1 MGTSGA
7 ASAAGVTVHDARDR
21 DVTIADPARIVSIG
35 GAITEILYALGF
47 EDRVAGVDIDQPL
60 SAAALREKPNVGY
73 MRQLSAEGVLGL
85 NPSLVLA
92 MQGSG
97 PKETIDVLEAAKV
110 PLVMVPET
118 FSEQGLIDKIKLVG
132 HAMGADPRAECL
144 TRAVAS
150 DLAQLREL
158 RAKVTK
164 PVRVMFVMSLLNGRA
179 MVAGHKTAANEIIN
193 LSGAVNAIDSYEGY
207 KIINDEAI
215 VAAKPDVVL
224 SIAAQQGFARR
235 GRGLCASG
243 LCDDA
248 GRGQQGLHL
257 DGGALSARLRPAHR
271 GGRARSLGQALSGA
285 GAAGRKVRACRADR
299 QLPAMSAVAET
310 TQRPA
315 RSAASRRLADPCV
328 LCSSRCTGAAT
339 IALTVGAAGIPL
351 ARLPAALGLWGD
363 AASADW
369 RATSSCCGRSG
380 FRGSRPPP

>member
-1 MGTSGA
+1 
-7 ASAAGVTVHDARDR
+7 
-21 DVTIADPARIVSIG
+21 
-35 GAITEILYALGF
+35 
-47 EDRVAGVDIDQPL
+47 
-60 SAAALREKPNVGY
+60 

-144 TRAVAS
+144 TKAVAG

-164 PVRVMFVMSLLNGRA
+164 PVRVMFVMSLLERPRHGGGPEDRGQRDHRSSPA
-179 MVAGHKTAANEIIN
+179 R
-193 LSGAVNAIDSYEGY
+193 VNAIDSYEGY

-224 SIAAQQGFARR
+224 SIAARQGFGRR
-235 GRGLCASG
+235 GRGLRPSG

-257 DGGALSARLRPAHR
+257 DGRPLSARLRPAHR
-271 GGRARSLGQALSGA
+271 GGRARSRRSSSIRRWRRR
-285 GAAGRKVRACRADR
+285 RKSLR
-299 QLPAMSAVAET
+299 
-310 TQRPA
+310 RP
-315 RSAASRRLADPCV
+315 R
-328 LCSSRCTGAAT
+328 
-339 IALTVGAAGIPL
+339 
-351 ARLPAALGLWGD
+351 
-363 AASADW
+363 
-369 RATSSCCGRSG
+369 
-380 FRGSRPPP
+380 